1 MLLSANKTSNLVSLH
16 RNTNV
21 RDYVMTPQS
30 DDDSPEW
37 LRKRE
42 IPSSLEIKG
51 EDEDAKIE
59 EEIEIE
65 VNRVHAAWESKEKY
79 LETHYRLLREDAVTP
94 LRNAVAEV
102 RENPYL
108 TEKDSFE
115 DAAIYEKV
123 LLSL

>member
-1 MLLSANKTSNLVSLH
+1 M
-16 RNTNV
+16 
-21 RDYVMTPQS
+21 
-30 DDDSPEW
+30 
-37 LRKRE
+37 RKRE

-51 EDEDAKIE
+51 EDENATIE

-65 VNRVHAAWESKEKY
+65 VNRVHAAWKSKAKY

-102 RENPYL
+102 RENPHM

-123 LLSL
+123 ACLVMLLRASH

>member
-1 MLLSANKTSNLVSLH
+1 MTRVSN
-16 RNTNV
+16 
-21 RDYVMTPQS
+21 
-30 DDDSPEW
+30 DDGTAEW

-51 EDEDAKIE
+51 EDENAAIE
-59 EEIEIE
+59 AEIEIE
-65 VNRVHAAWESKEKY
+65 VNRVHAAWESKAKY

-102 RENPYL
+102 RESPMI

-115 DAAIYEKV
+115 NAAIYEKV
-123 LLSL
+123 LSLRIAIVTIIALT